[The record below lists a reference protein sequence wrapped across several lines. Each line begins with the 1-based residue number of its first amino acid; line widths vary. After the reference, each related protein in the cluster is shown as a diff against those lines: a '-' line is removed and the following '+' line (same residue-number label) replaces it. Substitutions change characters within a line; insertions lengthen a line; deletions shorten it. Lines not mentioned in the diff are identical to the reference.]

1 MILGIEDQHLVDVV
15 GGVEGELLPGLVAR
29 GDDLHDERGGVQP
42 DARGA
47 WSVQAAVGDAEVL
60 DGVAEIELAHRG
72 LETGVARGSA
82 KDLRELLG
90 QSRMPVAW
98 RRDHVQ
104 DTLPYLVEAIKT
116 RDPPTLLERV
126 QLEGVWVEYH
136 RGHSARIAT
145 VHRAMLSVQTDA
157 SRKRL
162 TLIACILG
170 SGIALLD
177 GTAVNVALPSIQ
189 DALGGGL
196 AAQQW
201 VVNAYLLTLG
211 SLILI
216 GGSLGDLYG
225 ERRIFALGV
234 GGFGATS
241 LLCALAPTIEVLIA
255 ARALQGVAGALLVP
269 SALAVIV
276 ATFDEDERGPAIGSW
291 TAWGGIATVLG
302 PLAGGELLAIASW
315 RWIFLLN
322 LPLVIACVTL
332 ILVAIP
338 ATPRPAATARPR
350 RIDVPGATL
359 CALGLGGPVF
369 ALIEQPR
376 LGWSSPAVL
385 IPLIAGVALL
395 CMFVAYE
402 WRARDPMLPLG
413 LFRRRNFSA
422 GNVETFAMYAG
433 LAVLFFFL
441 VLFLQQVGGY
451 TPLQSGLATLPVTLV
466 MFALSR
472 RFGALADKHGPRLFM
487 GLGPLVAAVGL
498 LLFQRV
504 GTRIDYVTDVL
515 PGLLVFSLGL
525 SMTVAPLTAAV
536 LAGAERTQAGIA
548 SAVNNAVARVAGLI
562 GTAAVG
568 AAIATAFATSLDG
581 NLAGVRLGPAAQAT
595 VREAKRL
602 PLGLPDVSGLPPRQA
617 HAVLSAAEAASLHS
631 FHLGLAIAAV
641 LVALGGIAG
650 ALGVR
655 NPQRIVHASTCEG
668 GALVGASPEAV

>member
-1 MILGIEDQHLVDVV
+1 MPPISTSAARKQLT
-15 GGVEGELLPGLVAR
+15 LVA
-29 GDDLHDERGGVQP
+29 
-42 DARGA
+42 
-47 WSVQAAVGDAEVL
+47 
-60 DGVAEIELAHRG
+60 
-72 LETGVARGSA
+72 
-82 KDLRELLG
+82 
-90 QSRMPVAW
+90 
-98 RRDHVQ
+98 
-104 DTLPYLVEAIKT
+104 
-116 RDPPTLLERV
+116 
-126 QLEGVWVEYH
+126 
-136 RGHSARIAT
+136 
-145 VHRAMLSVQTDA
+145 
-157 SRKRL
+157 
-162 TLIACILG
+162 CIIG
-170 SGIALLD
+170 SGIVLLD

-189 DALGGGL
+189 RALGGGL

-211 SLILI
+211 SLILV

-234 GGFGATS
+234 GAFGVTS
-241 LLCALAPTIEVLIA
+241 LGCALAPSIYALIA

-269 SALAVIV
+269 SALATIV
-276 ATFDEDERGPAIGSW
+276 ATFDESERGPAIGSW

-322 LPLVIACVTL
+322 LPFTIACVAL

-338 ATPRPAATARPR
+338 PAERPAAIGKGVGGVEARRQEAGSAVVAIAGGGGAQAGPPRR
-350 RIDVPGATL
+350 RIDLPGAAL

-376 LGWSSPAVL
+376 LGWSSPGVL
-385 IPLIAGVALL
+385 VPLIAGVALL
-395 CMFVAYE
+395 AGFVLYE
-402 WRARDPMLPLG
+402 WRARDPMLPLS

-422 GNVETFAMYAG
+422 GNVETLAMYAG

-466 MFALSR
+466 MFLLSR
-472 RFGALADKHGPRLFM
+472 RFGALADRYGPRLFM

-504 GTRIDYVTDVL
+504 GTHVDYVSDVL
-515 PGLLVFSLGL
+515 PALLVFSLGL

-536 LAGAERTQAGIA
+536 LAGAERSQAGIA
-548 SAVNNAVARVAGLI
+548 SAVNNAVARVAGLL

-568 AAIATAFATSLDG
+568 AAIATSFATSLDSR
-581 NLAGVRLGPAAQAT
+581 LAGVPLGPAADAA

-602 PLGLPDVSGLPPRQA
+602 PLGLPDVQGLPPRQA
-617 HAVLSAAEAASLHS
+617 HAVASAAEAASLHS

-650 ALGVR
+650 VLGVR
-655 NPQRIVHASTCEG
+655 NPQRVVHAATCEG
-668 GALVGASPEAV
+668 GALVGASPEVVSEAV